1 MNYVV
6 KIERSYHQF
15 FEMDIS
21 MLKELRIRNFAIIEK
36 LNIQFLSGLTV
47 LSGETGAGKS
57 IIINALNLLLG
68 HRATEKY
75 IRTGMDVAE
84 VEGYFDINDHPRI
97 KALMKQNDFDPNDGL
112 LIRRHISR
120 KERHKIYIND
130 RQSTIQLLSQ
140 LTANLVNISGQ
151 HAHQRLLNEDEHL
164 YLLDTFA
171 KIVPLRNEVYQSYHQ
186 LLPAI
191 AQHDSLLKQ
200 QSRQSE
206 HLELI
211 KFQAKEISDAA
222 IEKNEDELLE
232 NEHMRLQHAETIY
245 QKISESIDQLY
256 DSEGAVYEILTKT
269 NKTIE
274 QVSTLDKNLATS
286 CERIME
292 ASVLIDDITSELR
305 HYLDNIHVDNQRLQD
320 VEDRIYLL
328 NQLKRKYGGS
338 LGSIEAH
345 YQKIQ
350 SELNGLDT
358 IDDQI
363 KKAEND
369 VKTGHERLKNA
380 TYKLSA
386 KRKECASILSAA
398 VEKELHQLKMNNTRF
413 QVKVTE
419 RKKDEHTHQALTD
432 GDCLFTES
440 GMDQSHFL
448 IAPNVGEA
456 MKPLAAIASGGELSR
471 VVLALKAILA
481 GTESVS
487 TVIFDEVDAGIGGG
501 VAEMVGQ
508 KMQALSHHH
517 QIICIT
523 HLPQIAKYGQHHFQI
538 AKHVDNDR
546 THTVI
551 RPIHMDERID
561 EIARMLGGETITE
574 KTLAHARELL
584 ADTILNTE
592 KSKG

>member
-1 MNYVV
+1 
-6 KIERSYHQF
+6 
-15 FEMDIS
+15 

-36 LNIQFLSGLTV
+36 LNIQFSGGLTV

-84 VEGYFDINDHPRI
+84 VEGYFDIEDHPRI
-97 KALMKQNDFDPNDGL
+97 IELMKENDLDPDDGL
-112 LIRRHISR
+112 LIRRLISL
-120 KERHKIYIND
+120 KGRHKIFIND

-164 YLLDTFA
+164 FTLDTFG
-171 KIVPLRNEVYQSYHQ
+171 KLIPLRNEVYQCYHR
-186 LLPAI
+186 LLPLI
-191 AQHDSLLKQ
+191 AHLDTLIKQ
-200 QSRQSE
+200 QSRQAE

-211 KFQAKEISDAA
+211 RFQSKEISDAA
-222 IEKNEDELLE
+222 IGENEDKLLE

-245 QKISESIDQLY
+245 QNVSQSIDQLY
-256 DSEGAVYEILTKT
+256 DSEGAVFEILSKT
-269 NKTIE
+269 NKIIE
-274 QVSTLDKNLATS
+274 QASTLDKNLANS

-292 ASVLIDDITSELR
+292 ASVLIEDITSELR
-305 HYLDNIHVDNQRLQD
+305 YYLDGIHVDNQRLQN

-338 LGSIEAH
+338 LESIEAH

-350 SELNGLDT
+350 AELNGLDT

-363 KKAEND
+363 AKAEKD
-369 VKTGHERLKNA
+369 VKTVHEQLKSS
-380 TYKLSA
+380 THELSE
-386 KRKECASILSAA
+386 KRKECARRLSMA
-398 VEKELHQLKMNNTRF
+398 VEKELHQLKMNKTRF
-413 QVKVTE
+413 QVKVTG
-419 RKKDEHTHQALTD
+419 RQKDPQTHTALTD
-432 GDCLFTES
+432 GERLFTET
-440 GMDQSHFL
+440 GMDQSHFM
-448 IAPNVGEA
+448 IAPNVGES

-508 KMQALSHHH
+508 KMKALSHHH

-523 HLPQIAKYGQHHFQI
+523 HLPQIAKYGAHHFQI

-551 RPIHMDERID
+551 RPIDKKERID

-574 KTLAHARELL
+574 KTLAHARE
-584 ADTILNTE
+584 ILSDALKN
-592 KSKG
+592 SDNPKG

>member
-1 MNYVV
+1 
-6 KIERSYHQF
+6 
-15 FEMDIS
+15 

-36 LNIQFLSGLTV
+36 LNIQFSDGLTV

-75 IRTGMDVAE
+75 IRTGMDFAE
-84 VEGYFDINDHPRI
+84 VEGFFDISDHPKI
-97 KALMKQNDFDPNDGL
+97 IELMKSNAFEPNEGL

-120 KERHKIYIND
+120 KDRHKIFIND
-130 RQSTIQLLSQ
+130 RHATIQLLSQ

-164 YLLDTFA
+164 FMLDTYG
-171 KIVPLRNEVYQSYHQ
+171 KLISLRNDVYQDYHR
-186 LLPAI
+186 LLPRI
-191 AQHDSLLKQ
+191 ANLEKLIKQ
-200 QSRQSE
+200 QAHQAE

-222 IEKNEDELLE
+222 IGENEDELLE
-232 NEHMRLQHAETIY
+232 NEHTRLEHAETIY
-245 QKISESIDQLY
+245 QNVSQSIEQLY
-256 DSEGAVYEILTKT
+256 DSEGAVYEMLSKTK
-269 NKTIE
+269 KTIE
-274 QVSTLDKNLATS
+274 HTSMMDKNLAAS

-292 ASVLIDDITSELR
+292 ASALIEDITSELR
-305 HYLDNIHVDNQRLQD
+305 NYRDGIHVDNQRLQD
-320 VEDRIYLL
+320 VEDRMYLL

-338 LGSIEAH
+338 LESISSH

-350 SELNGLDT
+350 AELNGFNSIEDKILQAKNEVN
-358 IDDQI
+358 I
-363 KKAEND
+363 
-369 VKTGHERLKNA
+369 VHEKLKSNIH
-380 TYKLSA
+380 KLSE
-386 KRKECASILSAA
+386 KRKKCAAKLSIA
-398 VEKELHQLKMNNTRF
+398 VEKELHQLKMNKTRF
-413 QVKVTE
+413 QVKVHS
-419 RKKDEHTHQALTD
+419 RQKDEHTHTALTD
-432 GDCLFTES
+432 GTYMFTET
-440 GMDQSHFL
+440 GMDQSHFM

-471 VVLALKAILA
+471 VILALKAILA

-501 VAEMVGQ
+501 VAEMVGL
-508 KMQALSHHH
+508 KMKALSQHH

-551 RPIHMDERID
+551 RPIDQEERIH
-561 EIARMLGGETITE
+561 EMARMLGGETITE

-584 ADTILNTE
+584 SDTL
-592 KSKG
+592 

>member
-1 MNYVV
+1 
-6 KIERSYHQF
+6 
-15 FEMDIS
+15 
-21 MLKELRIRNFAIIEK
+21 MLTELRIRNFAIIEQ
-36 LNIQFLSGLTV
+36 LNIQFTNGLTV

-84 VEGYFDINDHPRI
+84 VEGYFDIEDHPKI
-97 KALMKQNDFDPNDGL
+97 KELLKSNDFDPNDGL
-112 LIRRHISR
+112 LVRRLISR
-120 KERHKIYIND
+120 KDRHKIYIND

-164 YLLDTFA
+164 LILDTYG
-171 KIVPLRNEVYQSYHQ
+171 KLIELRNDVYQTYHR
-186 LLPAI
+186 LIPLI
-191 AQHDSLLKQ
+191 AHLDKLIKQ
-200 QSRQSE
+200 QSRKAE

-222 IEKNEDELLE
+222 IAENEDELLE
-232 NEHMRLQHAETIY
+232 NEQTRLQHAETIY
-245 QKISESIDQLY
+245 QKVSQSIDQLY
-256 DSEGAVYEILTKT
+256 DSEGAAYEVLSKT
-269 NKTIE
+269 NKIIE
-274 QVSTLDKNLATS
+274 QVATMDKNLVSS
-286 CERIME
+286 CDRIMD
-292 ASVLIDDITSELR
+292 ARVLVEDITSELR
-305 HYLDNIHVDNQRLQD
+305 HYLDGIQVDNQRLQD

-338 LGSIEAH
+338 LESIETH
-345 YQKIQ
+345 YQDIQ
-350 SELNGLDT
+350 VELNGLDT
-358 IDDQI
+358 IEDKI
-363 KKAEND
+363 AKAESD
-369 VKTGHERLKNA
+369 VKTVHEALKSKI
-380 TYKLSA
+380 YELSE
-386 KRKECASILSAA
+386 KREQCASSLSLAI
-398 VEKELHQLKMNNTRF
+398 EKELHQLKMSKTRF
-413 QVKVTE
+413 QVKVT
-419 RKKDEHTHQALTD
+419 RRQKDSQTHSVLTD
-432 GDCLFTES
+432 GEWLFTET
-440 GMDQSHFL
+440 GMNQSHFM

-508 KMQALSHHH
+508 KMKALSQHH

-538 AKHVDNDR
+538 AKQIDNDR

-551 RPIHMDERID
+551 RPIDHEERIQ

-574 KTLAHARELL
+574 KTLAHAREIL
-584 ADTILNTE
+584 ADTLNN
-592 KSKG
+592 SDNLKG

>member
-1 MNYVV
+1 
-6 KIERSYHQF
+6 
-15 FEMDIS
+15 

-36 LNIQFLSGLTV
+36 LNIQFSDGLTV

-84 VEGYFDINDHPRI
+84 VEGYFNIDDHPQI
-97 KALMKQNDFDPNDGL
+97 KELMKENDLDPNDGL
-112 LIRRHISR
+112 LIRRLIS
-120 KERHKIYIND
+120 KKDRHKIFIND

-140 LTANLVNISGQ
+140 LTSNLVNISGQ

-164 YLLDTFA
+164 FILDTFG
-171 KIVPLRNEVYQSYHQ
+171 KLIPLRNDVYQCYHR
-186 LLPAI
+186 LLPCI
-191 AQHDSLLKQ
+191 AHLEKLIKQ
-200 QSRQSE
+200 QSRQAA
-206 HLELI
+206 HLALI
-211 KFQAKEISDAA
+211 SFQAKEISDAA
-222 IEKNEDELLE
+222 IGENEDENLE
-232 NEHMRLQHAETIY
+232 NEHMRLQHAETIF
-245 QKISESIDQLY
+245 QKVSQSIDHLY
-256 DSEGAVYEILTKT
+256 DAEGAVYEILSKT
-269 NKTIE
+269 NKIIE
-274 QVSTLDKNLATS
+274 QASTLDKNLAPS
-286 CERIME
+286 CERIVD
-292 ASVLIDDITSELR
+292 ASFLIEDITSELR
-305 HYLDNIHVDNQRLQD
+305 HYLEDIHVDNQRLQD

-338 LGSIEAH
+338 LESIASH

-350 SELNGLDT
+350 TELNGLDT
-358 IDDQI
+358 IEEKI
-363 KKAEND
+363 AKAEND
-369 VKTGHERLKNA
+369 VKTEHDNLKNK
-380 TYKLSA
+380 TYKLSEM
-386 KRKECASILSAA
+386 RKQCANQLSMA
-398 VEKELHQLKMNNTRF
+398 VEKELHQLKMSKTRF
-413 QVKVTE
+413 QVKVKG
-419 RKKDEHTHQALTD
+419 RKKDTQTHAALTD
-432 GDCLFTES
+432 GEWLFTET
-440 GMDQSHFL
+440 GMDQAHFM

-481 GTESVS
+481 GSESVS
-487 TVIFDEVDAGIGGG
+487 TVIFDEVDSGIGGG

-508 KMQALSHHH
+508 KMKDLSYHH

-551 RPIHMDERID
+551 RPIDKEERIN

-574 KTLAHARELL
+574 KTLDHAREIL
-584 ADTILNTE
+584 AETLKNA
-592 KSKG
+592 KG

>member
-1 MNYVV
+1 
-6 KIERSYHQF
+6 
-15 FEMDIS
+15 

-36 LNIQFLSGLTV
+36 LDIQFSGGLTV

-84 VEGYFDINDHPRI
+84 VEAYFDIEDHPKI
-97 KALMKQNDFDPNDGL
+97 KKLLESNDFNPDDGL
-112 LIRRHISR
+112 LIRRFISR
-120 KERHKIYIND
+120 KDRHKIYIND
-130 RQSTIQLLSQ
+130 RKSTIQLLSQ

-164 YLLDTFA
+164 LILDTYG
-171 KIVPLRNEVYQSYHQ
+171 KLIGLRDDVYQSYHR
-186 LLPAI
+186 LLPLI
-191 AQHDSLLKQ
+191 AHLNTLIKQ
-200 QSRQSE
+200 QSRQAE

-222 IEKNEDELLE
+222 IAENEDELLE
-232 NEHMRLQHAETIY
+232 NEHTRLQHAETIY
-245 QKISESIDQLY
+245 QKVSQSIDQLY
-256 DSEGAVYEILTKT
+256 DSEGATYEVLSTTSKI
-269 NKTIE
+269 IE
-274 QVSTLDKNLATS
+274 QAAELDKNLVPS
-286 CERIME
+286 CDRIMD
-292 ASVLIDDITSELR
+292 AKVLIEDITSELR
-305 HYLDNIHVDNQRLQD
+305 HYLDGIHVDNQRLQD

-338 LGSIEAH
+338 LESIETH

-350 SELNGLDT
+350 KELNGLDT
-358 IDDQI
+358 IEEKIATAQ
-363 KKAEND
+363 ND
-369 VKTGHERLKNA
+369 VKTAHELLKSKI
-380 TYKLSA
+380 YELSE
-386 KRKECASILSAA
+386 KRKHFAGSLSLA
-398 VEKELHQLKMNNTRF
+398 VEKELHQLKMSKTRF
-413 QVKVTE
+413 QVKVIN
-419 RKKDEHTHQALTD
+419 RPKDSQTHADLTD
-432 GDCLFTES
+432 GEWFFTET
-440 GMDQSHFL
+440 GMDQSHFM

-508 KMQALSHHH
+508 KMKALSQHH

-523 HLPQIAKYGQHHFQI
+523 HLPQIAKYGQHHFKI
-538 AKHVDNDR
+538 AKQIDNDR

-551 RPIHMDERID
+551 RPIDKEERIH

-574 KTLAHARELL
+574 KTLAHAREIV
-584 ADTILNTE
+584 ADTLNNSD
-592 KSKG
+592 KPIV

>member
-1 MNYVV
+1 
-6 KIERSYHQF
+6 
-15 FEMDIS
+15 

-36 LNIQFLSGLTV
+36 LNIQFSDGLTV

-84 VEGYFDINDHPRI
+84 VEGYFNIDDHPQI
-97 KALMKQNDFDPNDGL
+97 KELMKENDLDPNDGL
-112 LIRRHISR
+112 LIRRLIS
-120 KERHKIYIND
+120 KKDRHKIFIND

-140 LTANLVNISGQ
+140 LTSNLVNISGQ

-164 YLLDTFA
+164 FILDTFG
-171 KIVPLRNEVYQSYHQ
+171 KLMPLRNDVYQCYHR
-186 LLPAI
+186 LLPRI
-191 AQHDSLLKQ
+191 AHLDKLIKQ
-200 QSRQSE
+200 QSRQAE
-206 HLELI
+206 HLALI
-211 KFQAKEISDAA
+211 TFQAKEISDAA
-222 IEKNEDELLE
+222 IGENEDENLE
-232 NEHMRLQHAETIY
+232 NEHMRLQHAETIF
-245 QKISESIDQLY
+245 QKVSQSIDHLY
-256 DSEGAVYEILTKT
+256 DSEGAVYEILSKT
-269 NKTIE
+269 NKIME
-274 QVSTLDKNLATS
+274 QASSLDKNLAPS
-286 CERIME
+286 CERIVD
-292 ASVLIDDITSELR
+292 ASVLIEDITSELR
-305 HYLDNIHVDNQRLQD
+305 HYLEDIHVDNQRLQD

-338 LGSIEAH
+338 LESIALH

-350 SELNGLDT
+350 TELNGLDT
-358 IDDQI
+358 IEDKI
-363 KKAEND
+363 EKAKID
-369 VKTGHERLKNA
+369 VKTEQEQLKNK
-380 TYKLSA
+380 TYKLSEM
-386 KRKECASILSAA
+386 RKQCAGKLSMA
-398 VEKELHQLKMNNTRF
+398 VEKELHHLKMSKTRF
-413 QVKVTE
+413 QVKVTG
-419 RKKDEHTHQALTD
+419 RQKDTHTHAALTD
-432 GDCLFTES
+432 GEWLFTET
-440 GMDQSHFL
+440 GMDQAHFM

-481 GTESVS
+481 GSESVS

-508 KMQALSHHH
+508 KMKDLSNHH

-551 RPIHMDERID
+551 RPIDKEERIN
-561 EIARMLGGETITE
+561 EIARMLGGETITV
-574 KTLAHARELL
+574 KTLDHAREIL
-584 ADTILNTE
+584 ADTLKNTE
-592 KSKG
+592 IPKG